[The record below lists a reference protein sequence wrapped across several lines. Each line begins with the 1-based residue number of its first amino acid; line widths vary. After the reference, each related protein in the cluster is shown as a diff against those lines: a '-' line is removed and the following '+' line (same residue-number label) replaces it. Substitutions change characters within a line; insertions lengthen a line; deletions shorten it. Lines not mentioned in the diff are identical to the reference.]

1 VLIAL
6 KGMVDS
12 ISARPI
18 KRRNAAGKSPG
29 VKQSWLVLKMRTG
42 HMCSVSSLV
51 NRSYM
56 LKIAAFHEF
65 SSRFMSIS
73 NMETRP
79 TLTLQPALAL
89 VGPTLGLWDADGAN
103 PRHACDMAIHL
114 CANKLHLCRQN
125 RHAVIH
131 GSVVVPRIC
140 GIPVFG
146 LTNLT
151 CAFQEVTACL
161 LPS

>member
-1 VLIAL
+1 VLKAL
-6 KGMVDS
+6 TGMFANVN
-12 ISARPI
+12 ALPI
-18 KRRNAAGKSPG
+18 KTGKAAGNSPR
-29 VKQSWLVLKMRTG
+29 VKQSWLVVEMRTG

-56 LKIAAFHEF
+56 LKIAAFDEP

-79 TLTLQPALAL
+79 TLTLHPALAL

-103 PRHACDMAIHL
+103 PRHACDMAIHQ

-151 CAFQEVTACL
+151 CVFQEVTACL
-161 LPS
+161 